1 MLNYKHIFNR
11 QIPEG
16 LDMTTIQTTDSKTGG
31 IWEPSHESQRLRMDA
46 ENTIIVQC
54 EHGIQVSQKNDNSH
68 TREVNLRVITNCAVS
83 SRATSL
89 NVRRVEDM
97 QS

>member
-1 MLNYKHIFNR
+1 
-11 QIPEG
+11 
-16 LDMTTIQTTDSKTGG
+16 MTAIQTTDSKTGG
-31 IWEPSHESQRLRMDA
+31 IREPSHESWRLRMDA

-54 EHGIQVSQKNDNSH
+54 EHGNQVSQKNDNSH
-68 TREVNLRVITNCAVS
+68 TREVNSSVLTHCAVS

-89 NVRRVEDM
+89 NVSRVEDM